1 MTVFFKLF
9 FMRVKPRKLKEEDK
23 IKSLD
28 ALYTSIS
35 SLKTR
40 DDIKSFLR
48 DLLTE
53 GERIMI
59 GRRILIAQRLL
70 NDEPYDQIM
79 KEMKVGPD
87 TITRVDR
94 WLSDQNKGYEKAVQ
108 ELEKTIKS
116 RRKSEFRDYYPSGPF
131 ANLKRRYPAYFLLNS
146 IVEALNKK

>member
-1 MTVFFKLF
+1 
-9 FMRVKPRKLKEEDK
+9 MRVKPRKLKEEAK

-28 ALYTSIS
+28 ALYTSIYA
-35 SLKTR
+35 LKTK

-70 NDEPYDQIM
+70 RDEPYDQIM

-87 TITRVDR
+87 TITRVDK
-94 WLSDQNKGYEKAVQ
+94 WLSDQNRGYEKAFLG
-108 ELEKTIKS
+108 LEKVIKS
-116 RRKSEFRDYYPSGPF
+116 RKGSGFRDYHPSGPF
-131 ANLKRRYPAYFLLNS
+131 ADLKRRYPAYYLLSNLM
-146 IVEALNKK
+146 EALNKK

>member
-1 MTVFFKLF
+1 
-9 FMRVKPRKLKEEDK
+9 MRVKPRKLKEEDR

-35 SLKTR
+35 ALKTR

-70 NDEPYDQIM
+70 RDEPYNQIM
-79 KEMKVGPD
+79 REMKVGPD
-87 TITRVDR
+87 TITRVDK
-94 WLSDQNKGYEKAVQ
+94 WLSDQNLGYEKAIHA
-108 ELEKTIKS
+108 LEKAFKS
-116 RRKSEFRDYYPSGPF
+116 RKKSEFKDYYPSGPF
-131 ANLKRRYPAYFLLNS
+131 ANLKRRYPAYFLLSNLM
-146 IVEALNKK
+146 EALNKK

>member
-1 MTVFFKLF
+1 
-9 FMRVKPRKLKEEDK
+9 MRVKPRKLKEEDK

-35 SLKTR
+35 VLKTR
-40 DDIKSFLR
+40 DDIKNFLR

-70 NDEPYDQIM
+70 DDEPYNQIM
-79 KEMKVGPD
+79 REMKVGPD

-94 WLSDQNKGYEKAVQ
+94 WLSDQNFGYEKAIQ
-108 ELEKTIKS
+108 ELKKVIKS
-116 RRKSEFRDYYPSGPF
+116 RKKNGFSDYYPSGPF
-131 ANLKRRYPAYFLLNS
+131 ADLKRRYPAYFLLNNL
-146 IVEALNKK
+146 IDALNKK

>member
-1 MTVFFKLF
+1 MK
-9 FMRVKPRKLKEEDK
+9 VKPRKLKEQDK
-23 IKSLD
+23 TKSLD
-28 ALYTSIS
+28 ALYTSVS

-40 DDIKSFLR
+40 DDIKNFLR
-48 DLLTE
+48 ALLTE

-70 NDEPYDQIM
+70 NNQSYDQII

-94 WLSDQNKGYEKAVQ
+94 WLSDQNKGYEKAIK
-108 ELEKTIKS
+108 ELEKVNKN
-116 RRKSEFRDYYPSGPF
+116 RKKKEFRDYYPSGPF
-131 ANLKRRYPAYFLLNS
+131 ADLKRRYPAYFLLNN